1 MWSSYFKLFS
11 SAPMW
16 LYVALGASIAGVAV
30 WGLGCQ
36 RGYSKASENVT
47 QAILERSERALEALK
62 KEYEDQL
69 EEARKIEPVIQERIV
84 YRDRWRTKIEQ
95 IIQESPTPSECAGV
109 DPERVQGFNSF
120 IDQINRGVSHL
131 RDEPL

>member
-16 LYVALGASIAGVAV
+16 LYIALGASVAGVAV
-30 WGLGCQ
+30 WGLGYQ
-36 RGYSKASENVT
+36 QGYSKASENVT
-47 QAILERSERALEALK
+47 QALLERSERALEALK

-84 YRDRWRTKIEQ
+84 YRDRWRTKIETV
-95 IIQESPTPSECAGV
+95 IEEKPTPVECSAV
-109 DPERVQGFNSF
+109 DPWRVQSFNEF
-120 IDQINRGVSHL
+120 IREINRGL
-131 RDEPL
+131 Q